1 MFASK
6 KEKELK
12 EILWNYRWKMH
23 KKIEHI
29 YGEKLALICPLAE
42 KIIEDDPYL
51 SLEILMESDAI
62 RSDSV
67 EDDGLFIHRYF
78 ERQFNTMISYIWILI
93 YKSLSDKTGLGP
105 IAIQLFQFHISKIND
120 IRILK
125 ISGFSNTY
133 DKTVTRSG
141 ALMLFWF
148 NEIGELDS
156 KARDFL
162 PFLLEYYP
170 EPFEQIWQEDRI

>member
-1 MFASK
+1 MFTGK

-12 EILWNYRWKMH
+12 KILFNYRWKMH
-23 KKIEHI
+23 KKIEHL
-29 YGEKLALICPLAE
+29 YDEKLALICPLAE

-62 RSDSV
+62 RSDKI

-105 IAIQLFQFHISKIND
+105 IAIQLFQFHIWKIKG
-120 IRILK
+120 IRVLK

-148 NEIGELDS
+148 DEIGELDN

-170 EPFEQIWQEDRI
+170 EPFEQIWQEDRM